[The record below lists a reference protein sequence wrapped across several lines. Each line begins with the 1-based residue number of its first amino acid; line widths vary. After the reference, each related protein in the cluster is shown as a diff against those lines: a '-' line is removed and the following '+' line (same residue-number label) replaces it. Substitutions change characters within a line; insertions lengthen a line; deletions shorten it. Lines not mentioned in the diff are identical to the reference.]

1 MIDGLLP
8 ICGQN
13 VTVVPVKALV
23 DLETYEQLMRT
34 TLGADMLAAMTILRT
49 LAQAPVYSSGTG
61 A

>member
-13 VTVVPVKALV
+13 VTVVPVKALI

-34 TLGADMLAAMTILRT
+34 ADMLAAITILRT